1 MKIGVVFP
9 QVEIGQDPD
18 AIRDWAQAVEQ
29 MGYTH
34 ALAFDHVLGANPDR
48 PGGWKGP
55 YTYRHAFHEPL
66 VLFGFLAAATRRLEQ
81 PYLTVFLADVSESVP
96 REAWEKA
103 APELRRAWGRGG
115 ELAMIFPLL
124 RG

>member
-18 AIRDWAQAVEQ
+18 AIREWAQAVEE

-55 YTYRHAFHEPL
+55 YTYAHGGARAQD
-66 VLFGFLAAATRRLEQ
+66 TRRAR
-81 PYLTVFLADVSESVP
+81 AD
-96 REAWEKA
+96 
-103 APELRRAWGRGG
+103 APAIQGRGAR
-115 ELAMIFPLL
+115 LA
-124 RG
+124 RGDSPDKGKGRGR